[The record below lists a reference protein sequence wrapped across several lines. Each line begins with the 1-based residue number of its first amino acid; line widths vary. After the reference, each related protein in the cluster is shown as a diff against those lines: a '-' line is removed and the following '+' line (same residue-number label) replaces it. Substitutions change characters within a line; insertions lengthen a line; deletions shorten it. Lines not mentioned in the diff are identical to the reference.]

1 MNKKNML
8 VLGASSL
15 IVIPGVVATII
26 SYIMLYNIL
35 TMSSVKILDPKVE
48 ETINLLKKCALGSFI
63 CTIIGGNPKFR
74 MLTIVPYHI
83 LTMVMAISIL
93 KLSETQILFHPDLL
107 FLKKMSLIYIVCI
120 SISIGVTIISGGS
133 YLYLKKSLKN

>member
-8 VLGASSL
+8 ILGSGSL
-15 IVIPGVVATII
+15 IVIPGAIATII

-35 TMSSVKILDPKVE
+35 TISQVKIIDPKVE
-48 ETINLLKKCALGSFI
+48 ETINLLKKCALGTFI
-63 CTIIGGNPKFR
+63 CTIISTSSKLKL
-74 MLTIVPYHI
+74 MTIIPFHI
-83 LTMVMAISIL
+83 LNMIMAISIL
-93 KLSETQILFHPDLL
+93 KLSDIQIFSHPDLS

-120 SISIGVTIISGGS
+120 SISIGIAIISGGG